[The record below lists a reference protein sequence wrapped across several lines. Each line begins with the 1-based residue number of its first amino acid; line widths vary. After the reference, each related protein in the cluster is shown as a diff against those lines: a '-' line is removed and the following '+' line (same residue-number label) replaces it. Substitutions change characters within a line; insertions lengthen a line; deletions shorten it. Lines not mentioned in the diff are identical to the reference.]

1 MLTNF
6 QEIMGGGVEYALH
19 RLWSDQL
26 SEAEAAAIQG
36 RAKHDPGYREELEG
50 SLEFL
55 AGAEALA
62 DDREIRGIARD
73 FRRVLQKRRSRRKLA
88 LGIAAGM
95 LVASSAVLTHF
106 SPWSGPADSHLQK
119 YFTRIGEQQ
128 TIRLIDGSVI
138 TLNTGGQLVVDYSG
152 SLRRVLLERGEAYFE
167 VADDPNRPFSVD
179 LGLRTVTAIGT
190 AFNIRK
196 DPHRYQVAVIEGAVA
211 IHEATDDVFASPP
224 PVSIY
229 GTGPP
234 RVEAGWVVEFDVS
247 RDALRAFRSESIERY
262 QDWRSGMLSFHDES
276 LYRVVQELNRYSRTK
291 ILIED
296 ASIMELSVFT
306 ALRVGEI
313 DSALKGLE
321 EVLPI
326 QVTRHYDRIVIT
338 GSAGN

>member
-1 MLTNF
+1 MLTSF

-26 SEAEAAAIQG
+26 SESEAAAVQD
-36 RAKHDPGYREELEG
+36 RARNDPVYQEELER

-55 AGAEALA
+55 AGVEALA

-73 FRRVLQKRRSRRKLA
+73 FRQTLQKRRSRRKLA
-88 LGIAAGM
+88 LAMAAGL
-95 LVASSAVLTHF
+95 LVASSAVLVHF
-106 SPWSGPADSHLQK
+106 SPWNGPADSHLQK

-128 TIRLIDGSVI
+128 TIQLDDGSVI

-152 SLRRVLLERGEAYFE
+152 SQRRVLLERGEAYFE
-167 VADDPNRPFSVD
+167 VADDPNRPFSVV
-179 LGLRTVTAIGT
+179 LGVRTVTAVGT
-190 AFNIRK
+190 AFNVRK
-196 DPHRYQVAVIEGAVA
+196 DPQRYVVAVIEGEVA
-211 IHEATDDVFASPP
+211 IHEATGDVSPSTP
-224 PVSIY
+224 PVSFY
-229 GTGPP
+229 GPGAR

-247 RDALRAFRSESIERY
+247 SEALRAFRSESIERY
-262 QDWRSGMLSFHDES
+262 QDWRSGMLSFYDEP
-276 LYRVVQELNRYSRTK
+276 LYRVVRELNRYSRTK

-296 ASIMELSVFT
+296 NSIMELSVFT
-306 ALRVGEI
+306 ALRIGEI

-338 GSAGN
+338 GPAGN